1 MPGLDDPRIRR
12 ASPKNFAV
20 LATALQS
27 RPTALFFGPRDSR
40 IAPPSSRAAPTPE
53 ALFRPRKS
61 SGGAPRNE
69 RTSPR
74 VHPLG
79 PCRLNAVNFCGA
91 HSRRRGDSVLVCSE
105 RSNSWNNDY
114 RAILTSASVNQSDVP
129 TQLPIIHSA
138 KQLSHLKAGDIV
150 VMHPRSGH
158 VRTLFRPDSEHNA
171 LLVTERC
178 NSFCLMCSQPP
189 LTVTTQNWWTS
200 ICMRFG

>member
-1 MPGLDDPRIRR
+1 MPGLDYPRIRR

-27 RPTALFFGPRDSR
+27 RPTALFFGPWDSR
-40 IAPPSSRAAPTPE
+40 IAPPSTRAAPTPE

-91 HSRRRGDSVLVCSE
+91 QESELQTSCSVKLGVTAYARAAVSQMLPECPKWDEPGLSGTRRDGVRETENFHSVEPHIAVSPNR
-105 RSNSWNNDY
+105 
-114 RAILTSASVNQSDVP
+114 
-129 TQLPIIHSA
+129 
-138 KQLSHLKAGDIV
+138 
-150 VMHPRSGH
+150 M
-158 VRTLFRPDSEHNA
+158 
-171 LLVTERC
+171 
-178 NSFCLMCSQPP
+178 
-189 LTVTTQNWWTS
+189 
-200 ICMRFG
+200 